1 MNVGVYFLTAF
12 LLYTSLLNYKTLVHL
27 ISPSSGAH
35 LQKGNGG
42 VYQTVDHYLHI
53 FLEHGFVSIYLLVS
67 FQPNRNVYAKRS
79 PHNYLFAKGL
89 LIFFFFFLFHFI
101 LNIKNNFPLNIFF
114 LIVTTFHLS
123 EFLLSSLHNRN
134 NYNYYNFL
142 VNPNCGYVFFFI
154 LTLIEYY
161 SKIFFFILGHFC
173 EKYFSRRLLQ
183 HLLLVNY
190 FFFKKF
196 AQNGRA
202 VYTYRYVGQA
212 QWGHEKSACE
222 VGTYLS
228 VGVDPLVDPHP
239 GESPLLRFL
248 QNRFRLRG
256 ELRRGAFALPLAS
269 GRGSSSPGGA
279 KHGAGRGIS
288 PTCDAPPIGSSYG
301 ECLFTRGAPPL
312 EATTTCKTYILNNS
326 ICQKIIHQYE
336 GIFDKYEARGSYER
350 ADRYHLLLV
359 LLSMVVCLCGLLLR
373 VLGLLHCNRNFC
385 FYVLSTEHLA
395 DRCIRKK
402 HLLVKSGVYKY
413 MRHPCYTGWFYYALF
428 LQLLLLNVFCF
439 VLCFFVS
446 WAYFYRTIK
455 MEETY
460 LLECYGEEYRSYKRE
475 TPHVYIPFIRGV

>member
-202 VYTYRYVGQA
+202 VCTYRY
-212 QWGHEKSACE
+212 
-222 VGTYLS
+222 
-228 VGVDPLVDPHP
+228 
-239 GESPLLRFL
+239 
-248 QNRFRLRG
+248 
-256 ELRRGAFALPLAS
+256 
-269 GRGSSSPGGA
+269 
-279 KHGAGRGIS
+279 
-288 PTCDAPPIGSSYG
+288 
-301 ECLFTRGAPPL
+301 
-312 EATTTCKTYILNNS
+312 ATTTCKTYILNNS

-475 TPHVYIPFIRGV
+475 TPHV